1 MLVATGGGDLT
12 VGSDASLARHV
23 DRYHVPMS
31 RTRRCRWPRL
41 AVRVA
46 VVVASG
52 LIGHSAGAWSNHALG
67 TWPALSAMPELK
79 AIAPVKVE
87 RLETFLVA
95 EAAAIGEL
103 LRAEEQW
110 ARQNVP
116 SYPPRPE
123 ALAFRS
129 DRASPDELVR
139 RFVAAV
145 RINPQS
151 RLALFVQLPPGQ
163 GASGRTTLRESD
175 VTLLKSTEST
185 KFNTFVAV
193 SEGDLVP
200 AIDVVATA
208 TDEPDYG
215 LDIGLW
221 EDNDTAHGKAY
232 GFGRQPFGNPKVE
245 FGSQAPLHIGFF
257 HEPPIAYA
265 AAPFLRRTLPEYRI
279 HLWASLASH
288 ALRTGHPYWGWRFAG
303 WALHYVQDLT
313 QPYHA
318 RVLPGIGVASMLWIN
333 TIDLVGIHRP
343 KIDAIGRVT
352 NRHLA
357 LENYQLRWLRDA
369 YLRND
374 REDAALKALG
384 DTSRDARTSYASDV
398 PRRLIAR
405 QASDA
410 ADAIDAALVA
420 RLPAKYTSD
429 PEYVF
434 GVTETG
440 LDLYG
445 EVAKSGPAAR
455 QAMAEAVAPLLA
467 NFGTYSRAFVR
478 ALLAGAR

>member
-1 MLVATGGGDLT
+1 
-12 VGSDASLARHV
+12 
-23 DRYHVPMS
+23 MS
-31 RTRRCRWPRL
+31 HTRRFRWPRL
-41 AVRVA
+41 AARIAPVL
-46 VVVASG
+46 ASA
-52 LIGHSAGAWSNHALG
+52 LVGHSAGAWSNHALG
-67 TWPALSAMPELK
+67 TWPALAAMPELRSL
-79 AIAPVKVE
+79 APVKVE
-87 RLETFLVA
+87 RLETYLAA
-95 EAAAIGEL
+95 EAGAIGEL

-129 DRASPDELVR
+129 DGAAPDELVR

-145 RINPQS
+145 RINPQA

-163 GASGRTTLRESD
+163 GAGGRATLRESE

-193 SEGDLVP
+193 REGEGVP
-200 AIDVVATA
+200 VIDVLATA
-208 TDEPDYG
+208 SDEPDYG

-221 EDNDTAHGKAY
+221 EDNETPHGKAY
-232 GFGRQPFGNPKVE
+232 GLGRQPFGNPKIE

-257 HEPPIAYA
+257 HESAIAYA
-265 AAPFLRRTLPEYRI
+265 AAPFLRRTLPEYRV
-279 HLWASLASH
+279 HLWGSLAAH
-288 ALRTGHPYWGWRFAG
+288 ALRSGHPYWGWRFAG
-303 WALHYVQDLT
+303 WALHYLQDLT

-318 RVLPGIGVASMLWIN
+318 RVLPGVGLTSMLWIN
-333 TIDLVGIHRP
+333 TIDLAGIHRP
-343 KIDAIGRVT
+343 KADAIALVT

-374 REDAALKALG
+374 RDDAALKALG
-384 DTSRDARTSYASDV
+384 DTSRDARIAYASDA

-405 QASDA
+405 EASDA
-410 ADAIDAALVA
+410 ADALDAALVA
-420 RLPAKYTSD
+420 RLPSKYTSD

-434 GVTETG
+434 GVSETG

-455 QAMAEAVAPLLA
+455 RAMAEAVAPLLA
-467 NFGTYSRAFVR
+467 NFGAYSRAYVR

>member
-1 MLVATGGGDLT
+1 MVVSVALV
-12 VGSDASLARHV
+12 
-23 DRYHVPMS
+23 
-31 RTRRCRWPRL
+31 
-41 AVRVA
+41 
-46 VVVASG
+46 
-52 LIGHSAGAWSNHALG
+52 GHPAGAWSNHALG
-67 TWPALSAMPELK
+67 TWPALAAMPELR
-79 AIAPVKVE
+79 AVAPVKVE
-87 RLETFLVA
+87 RLETFLAA
-95 EAAAIGEL
+95 EASAVAEL

-123 ALAFRS
+123 SLAFGAE
-129 DRASPDELVR
+129 RAPPDDLLK

-145 RINPQS
+145 RIHPQS

-163 GASGRTTLRESD
+163 GAAGRATLRESD

-193 SEGDLVP
+193 REGDLVP
-200 AIDVVATA
+200 VVDVIATA

-221 EDNDTAHGKAY
+221 EDNGTAHGRVY
-232 GFGRQPFGNPKVE
+232 GFGKQPFGNPRIE

-257 HEPPIAYA
+257 HESAIAYA

-279 HLWASLASH
+279 HLWGSLAAL

-303 WALHYVQDLT
+303 WAMHYLQDLT

-318 RVLPGIGVASMLWIN
+318 RVLPGVGLAAMLWIN
-333 TIDLVGIHRP
+333 TIDLAGIHRP
-343 KIDAIGRVT
+343 KADAIALVT

-374 REDAALKALG
+374 PHDAALEALG
-384 DTSRDARTSYASDV
+384 DSSRDARMTYASDA
-398 PRRLIAR
+398 PRRLVAR
-405 QASDA
+405 AASDA
-410 ADAIDAALVA
+410 ADATDAALVA
-420 RLPAKYTSD
+420 YLAVKYTSD
-429 PEYVF
+429 PDYVF

-455 QAMAEAVAPLLA
+455 QSMADAVAPLLA
-467 NFGTYSRAFVR
+467 SFGANSRAYVR
-478 ALLAGAR
+478 AILAGAR